1 MKSIR
6 IQKIVITLLS
16 LTAFVFSSFVYSQSS
31 NNNKLTQFEKSKQ
44 QNNFTWFFPDS
55 NLALLVAER
64 LNKAPNDKVSIKELA
79 SIKGFFEAGPG
90 EVANLTGIGYLT
102 GIDSFYCGKNEVT
115 EVPAEIGKLIN
126 LTSLDFC
133 KDFSLKKIPAEI
145 GKLKKLKDIRLAL
158 TQVKIIPN
166 EIGNLT
172 ELTSLLLGSNELTE
186 IPKEIGNLKKLK
198 ELYIGSNNLKNVPDE
213 ICNLTSLTTL
223 NISHCGLERLPD
235 NIGNLK
241 ELQSLNLNT
250 NNLKYLPKSIV
261 QLNKL
266 SHLNVFDNFKLS
278 ESYKTYLPEL
288 LRKK

>member
-1 MKSIR
+1 MKAIH
-6 IQKIVITLLS
+6 IQKFIFTLLI

-31 NNNKLTQFEKSKQ
+31 NSNKVTKVERQKHP
-44 QNNFTWFFPDS
+44 NNFTEFFPDK

-64 LNKAPNDKVSIKELA
+64 LNKTVNDNVSIKELA
-79 SIKGFFEAGPG
+79 GIKGYFEVGPG
-90 EVANLTGIGYLT
+90 AVSNLTGIGYLT
-102 GIDSFYCGKNEVT
+102 GIDSFNCYKNEVT
-115 EVPAEIGKLIN
+115 EIPAEIGELIN
-126 LTSLDFC
+126 LTSLDLC
-133 KDFSLKKIPAEI
+133 KAFSLNKIPAEI
-145 GKLKKLKDIRLAL
+145 GKLKKLKYIRLSL
-158 TQVKIIPN
+158 TEVKNIPN

-172 ELTSLLLGSNELTE
+172 ELTTLLLGSNELTE

-213 ICNLTSLTTL
+213 ICNLTSLTDL

-241 ELQSLNLNT
+241 ELQKLNLNT

-266 SHLNVFDNFKLS
+266 SRLNVFDNFKLN